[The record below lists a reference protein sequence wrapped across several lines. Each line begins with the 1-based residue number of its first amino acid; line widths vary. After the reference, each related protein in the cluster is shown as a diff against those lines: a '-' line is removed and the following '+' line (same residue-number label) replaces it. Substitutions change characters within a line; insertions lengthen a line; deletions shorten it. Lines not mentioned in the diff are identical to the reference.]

1 MRFTQPWMLLLILPV
16 LGGLIYSW
24 RYLHGMTAF
33 RKRLAIGA
41 RAVVGVLLV
50 LALAG
55 TEIRRPNVGLC
66 TVFILDRSDS
76 IKESDRKKQEEFVKS
91 ALGSMR
97 PDDEIAVVSF
107 GGSAAIESL
116 PGGGRQMPRL
126 LARIEGSATNLA
138 GALRLASA
146 TFPPGKGKRIV
157 LLSDG
162 NETSGDGLGAAEA
175 AAVDGVQ
182 IDTVSLGQKVNQG
195 EALIAGIEAPDSARE
210 GQPIDVRVLV
220 DSNSTMAGVLQLERD
235 GVVVQRRT
243 VNLREGSNAFVFS
256 DKLSRSGFARYR
268 ASLEA
273 GKDTDIRNN
282 LGSTFVRVDGKPR
295 VLVIQ
300 EDPRELTLAK
310 ALRAKSI
317 SPDVVGPTGIPTRAE
332 SLQSYEAVILNDVN
346 AMHFTP
352 QQMRLIVSAAKDA
365 GIGLAMVG
373 GENSFLPGGWYGSP
387 IAEAL
392 PVDLNI
398 RQRKSMAAVSVCII
412 ADASGSM
419 GATEDGITKIRMA
432 AKAAEETI
440 KMLAPMDRVGVAG
453 SSDGIEFVAPMQSLE
468 NKESVIAA
476 ARKLDV
482 TGGGIYIRPSIKRAE
497 EVLEKEPSK
506 VRHFILLADGDDSTD
521 WETAYETA
529 SRMRVNKI
537 TTSVVSIGRGKDTDA
552 LKRLAAVGGGRFYL
566 AERVSKLPAIFTQ
579 DTSLM
584 ARSAIE
590 DGAFLPKITQD
601 DEIIAGNVG
610 SGSPPLLAYCLVEPR
625 ALARTILKTHKDDV
639 LLVTGQNGLASTLAF
654 MSDAHPRWAS
664 EWVGWAG
671 YADFWAQSVRSIS
684 RRVTRNSYQVRVAQ
698 NQGKGLVTVRAAD
711 SLGNPIDA
719 SGATLRVALPNGESV
734 ELTPNQVGP
743 GEYQASFDADK
754 LGSYIV
760 TVAEKAPDGR
770 SLVQSS
776 GFSVPY
782 PPEYRMTRPNRPLLE
797 QVAKVTGGEELK
809 EPKQAARPLSNPG
822 VSISEL
828 WPLLVSIACGLFLLD
843 IALRRIAVP
852 IPELFA
858 KVRQDLREKRGP
870 SAATAAAPIA
880 TLSAAKDRSRSKQS
894 QRASSSVSAPPVE
907 KRPTER
913 AATSFGNAVE
923 TPSQPEKDAADSS
936 TAGALLAAKKRRKT
950 GNE

>member
-1 MRFTQPWMLLLILPV
+1 MRFTQPWMLLLLIPV
-16 LGGLIYSW
+16 LAGLAYSW
-24 RYLHGMTAF
+24 RHLHGMTIA
-33 RKRLAIGA
+33 RKRLAIAVRAIVGA
-41 RAVVGVLLV
+41 FLV

-55 TEIRRPNVGLC
+55 TEIRKPNVGLC
-66 TVFILDRSDS
+66 TVFVLDRSDS
-76 IKESDRKKQEEFVKS
+76 IKESDRKRQEEFVRN
-91 ALGSMR
+91 AIQSMSLE
-97 PDDEIAVVSF
+97 DEAAVVTF
-107 GGSAAIESL
+107 GGSSAIETL
-116 PGGGRQMPRL
+116 PGGSRQMPRL
-126 LARIEGSATNLA
+126 LAKIEGSATNLA

-162 NETSGDGLGAAEA
+162 NETAGDGLGAAEA
-175 AAVDGVQ
+175 AGVDGVQ
-182 IDTVSLGQKVNQG
+182 IDTVSLGQQTTQG
-195 EALIAGIEAPDSARE
+195 EALVAGIEAPDAARE

-220 DSNSTMAGVLQLERD
+220 DSNSSMAGILQLERD
-235 GVVVQRRT
+235 GVVVQRRS

-268 ASLEA
+268 AILEV
-273 GKDTDIRNN
+273 GKDTDVRNN

-295 VLVIQ
+295 VLIIQ
-300 EDPRELTLAK
+300 QDPNELTLAN
-310 ALRAKSI
+310 ALKAKSI
-317 SPDVVGPTGIPTRAE
+317 SPDVVGPSGIPSRAE

-346 AMHFTP
+346 AVNFTP

-365 GIGLAMVG
+365 GIGLAMIG

-387 IAEAL
+387 LVEAL

-468 NKESVIAA
+468 NKTAVIAA
-476 ARKLDV
+476 ARKLAV

-497 EVLEKEPSK
+497 EVLNAEPSK

-521 WETAYETA
+521 WDTAFETAA
-529 SRMRVNKI
+529 RMRGNKI
-537 TTSVVSIGRGKDTDA
+537 TTSVVSIGKGKDSED
-552 LKRLAAVGGGRFYL
+552 LKRLAAVGGGRYYL

-590 DGAFLPKITQD
+590 EGAFLPKITMD

-625 ALARTILKTHKDDV
+625 SLTRTVLKTHKDDV
-639 LLVTGQNGLASTLAF
+639 LLVTGQSGLASTLAF
-654 MSDAHPRWAS
+654 MSDAHPRWAA
-664 EWVGWAG
+664 EWVGWSG
-671 YADFWAQSVRSIS
+671 YADFWAQSIRSIS

-698 NQGKGLVTVRAAD
+698 NQGKGLVTVRATD

-719 SGATLRVALPNGESV
+719 SGATLKVALPDGNSV

-743 GEYQASFDADK
+743 GEYQASFDAEK

-760 TVAEKAPDGR
+760 TVAEKAPDGK
-770 SLVQSS
+770 SLVQRS

-809 EPKQAARPLSNPG
+809 DPKQAARPLSNPG

-828 WPLLVSIACGLFLLD
+828 WPLLVAIACGLFLLD

-858 KVRQDLREKRGP
+858 RVRQDIREKRGVG
-870 SAATAAAPIA
+870 STAPAAPIA
-880 TLSAAKDRSRSKQS
+880 NLSAAKDRSRSKQTS
-894 QRASSSVSAPPVE
+894 RAAAPTPSKPAE
-907 KRPTER
+907 KRPEQPQ
-913 AATSFGNAVE
+913 ATFGSAVE
-923 TPSQPEKDAADSS
+923 SPAKVEQKPDDSS
-936 TAGALLAAKKRRKT
+936 TAGALLAAKKRRKSADD
-950 GNE
+950 

>member
-1 MRFTQPWMLLLILPV
+1 MRFTQPWMLLLLLPV
-16 LGGLIYSW
+16 FGALAFSW
-24 RYLHGMTAF
+24 RHLHGMTVA

-41 RAVVGVLLV
+41 RAFVGLLLV
-50 LALAG
+50 LSLAG
-55 TEIRRPNVGLC
+55 TEIRKPNVGLC
-66 TVFILDRSDS
+66 TVFVLDRSDS
-76 IKESDRKKQEEFVKS
+76 IKESDRKRQEDFVRN
-91 ALGSMR
+91 ALKAMSLE
-97 PDDEIAVVSF
+97 DEAAVVTF
-107 GGSAAIESL
+107 GGSAAIETL
-116 PGGGRQMPRL
+116 PGGGKEFPRL
-126 LARIEGSATNLA
+126 LAKIEGSASNLA

-162 NETSGDGLGAAEA
+162 NETSGDALGAAEA
-175 AAVDGVQ
+175 AGVDGVQ
-182 IDTVSLGQKVNQG
+182 VDTVSLGEKSGQG
-195 EALIAGIEAPDSARE
+195 EALVAGIEAPDSARE

-256 DKLSRSGFARYR
+256 DNLSRAGFARYR

-273 GKDTDIRNN
+273 GNDTDVRNN

-295 VLVIQ
+295 VLLIQ
-300 EDPRELTLAK
+300 EDPSELALAK
-310 ALRAKSI
+310 ALQAKSI
-317 SPDVVGPTGIPTRAE
+317 APDVVGPTGIPTRAE
-332 SLQSYEAVILNDVN
+332 SLQSYEAVILNDIN
-346 AMHFTP
+346 AMNFTP
-352 QQMRLIVSAAKDA
+352 QQMRLLVSAAKDA

-373 GENSFLPGGWYGSP
+373 GENSFLPGGWYGSSV
-387 IAEAL
+387 ADAL

-419 GATEDGITKIRMA
+419 GATEDGVTKIRMA
-432 AKAAEETI
+432 SKAAEETI

-453 SSDGIEFVAPMQSLE
+453 SSDGIEFVAPMQSLD
-468 NKESVIAA
+468 NKSAVIAA

-482 TGGGIYIRPSIKRAE
+482 TGGGIYIRPTIKRAE
-497 EVLEKEPSK
+497 EVLSAEPSK
-506 VRHFILLADGDDSTD
+506 VRHFILLADGGDSTD
-521 WETAYETA
+521 WDTAYDTA
-529 SRMRVNKI
+529 ARMRGNKI
-537 TTSVVSIGRGKDTDA
+537 TTSVVSIGRGKDTEQ

-579 DTSLM
+579 DTSMM

-590 DGAFLPKITQD
+590 DGAFLPKITMD
-601 DEIIAGNVG
+601 DEIISGNVA
-610 SGSPPLLAYCLVEPR
+610 SGSPPLLAYCLVEARP
-625 ALARTILKTHKDDV
+625 LTRTILKTQKDDV
-639 LLVTGQNGLASTLAF
+639 LLVTGQSGLASTLAF
-654 MSDAHPRWAS
+654 MSDSHPRWAS

-671 YADFWAQSVRSIS
+671 YSDFWAQAVRSIS

-743 GEYQASFDADK
+743 GEYQASFDAEK

-760 TVAEKAPDGR
+760 TVAEKAPDGK

-797 QVAKVTGGEELK
+797 QVAQVTKGEELK
-809 EPKQAARPLSNPG
+809 EPKQAARPLNNPG

-828 WPLLVSIACGLFLLD
+828 WPILVAVACGLFVVD

-858 KVRQDLREKRGP
+858 KLRQDIREKKGQP
-870 SAATAAAPIA
+870 VSAAAAPIA
-880 TLSAAKDRSRSKQS
+880 TLSAAKDRSRSKQT
-894 QRASSSVSAPPVE
+894 QRASGSATPVTSE
-907 KRPTER
+907 KKP
-913 AATSFGNAVE
+913 VE
-923 TPSQPEKDAADSS
+923 TPASSFGAAVEPSSTATVEATESS

-950 GNE
+950 GEE